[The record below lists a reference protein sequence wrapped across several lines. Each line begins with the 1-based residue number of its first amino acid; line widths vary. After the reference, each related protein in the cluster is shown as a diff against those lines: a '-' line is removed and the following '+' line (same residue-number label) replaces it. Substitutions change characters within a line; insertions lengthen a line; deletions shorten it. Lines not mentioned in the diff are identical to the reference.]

1 MATSIL
7 TKEQRNHLLSRIT
20 TRATSL
26 RSAPRKRDMPVAV
39 AKAAA
44 LVKAWEADQSTAY
57 AKRANEIQAAQT
69 KATSAVEFPTSREA
83 AVRAVEAFES
93 KAI

>member
-7 TKEQRNHLLSRIT
+7 TKEQRMHLLSRIT
-20 TRATSL
+20 TRATAL
-26 RSAPRKRDMPVAV
+26 RSMPRRSAMPTAV
-39 AKAAA
+39 EKAVA
-44 LVKAWEADQSTAY
+44 LVKAWEADQSAAY
-57 AKRANEIQAAQT
+57 TKRQHEIHVAQT
-69 KATSAVEFPTSREA
+69 KATSSVEFPTTREA